1 MATRWEALLP
11 EERGRGRAP
20 DIERRRQEQ
29 EQEQEQLFDGIN
41 DALVHFQSREAEVA
55 TALKSLSVEYHPVCL
70 VSGCRT
76 GARSFRETADRAL
89 AAIKKVVA
97 DCELAH
103 GAPEAVLKFERMAVK
118 MVATLEFVESAW
130 RRRALAAT
138 DDPKQRYALE
148 AWLAPAAYLERVS
161 SRTTA
166 LRAHEIRVRVEE
178 FRSAARASIGDEAV
192 TRLEPVARTM
202 ALDFQRS
209 SSMVEGRNGQLSLRH
224 HAFHELS
231 PLKRSVLTAL
241 HNYVLTREDGTTAA
255 ERLSGVKPEA
265 LVDWLCRRIPS
276 VPAGRPRLTLRNA
289 S

>member
-1 MATRWEALLP
+1 LRAVRRNLEGRLKAIEQEVATLERMATRWEALLP

-178 FRSAARASIGDEAV
+178 FRSAARASIGACV
-192 TRLEPVARTM
+192 TRPTSRRCPSGSASSWTRMSTASALASVAST
-202 ALDFQRS
+202 
-209 SSMVEGRNGQLSLRH
+209 
-224 HAFHELS
+224 
-231 PLKRSVLTAL
+231 
-241 HNYVLTREDGTTAA
+241 
-255 ERLSGVKPEA
+255 
-265 LVDWLCRRIPS
+265 
-276 VPAGRPRLTLRNA
+276 GRPRDTGRLWHPPFGIVKFLSAAFRRPLNMLPQSDMLRCI
-289 S
+289 SG